1 MGMTSGR
8 DTCQLQNLPPVTQIQ
23 WPVPKPG
30 TCPAGWNT
38 TSKSPSLLSNGHDG
52 QAPRPG
58 HGHQQAS
65 LRAVRGQT
73 DESRERS
80 PLPIR
85 HPILHPSTAM
95 RTLVAS
101 AAALLSQSQTRPRQ
115 PSGSPPRHL
124 GSQFPMG
131 NAQWPRGAQVNGII
145 SAPCF
150 LFGTPV
156 KKMPSLLCL
165 CAGTAKS

>member
-85 HPILHPSTAM
+85 HPILHPSTAI

-101 AAALLSQSQTRPRQ
+101 AAALLSQSQTRPPDR
-115 PSGSPPRHL
+115 GSHPVHHL
-124 GSQFPMG
+124 GT
-131 NAQWPRGAQVNGII
+131 
-145 SAPCF
+145 SAPNSQWA
-150 LFGTPV
+150 TPNGLEV
-156 KKMPSLLCL
+156 H
-165 CAGTAKS
+165 KSMASFPPPAFFSAPP